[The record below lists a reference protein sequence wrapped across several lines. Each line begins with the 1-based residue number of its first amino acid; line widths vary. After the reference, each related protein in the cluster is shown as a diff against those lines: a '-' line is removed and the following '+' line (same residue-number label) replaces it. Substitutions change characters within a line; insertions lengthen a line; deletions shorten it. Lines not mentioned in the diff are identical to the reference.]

1 MSDVDALHPG
11 HATGQKSVAR
21 MVIFVKLHLHNER
34 IIPRI
39 MTNKLLPIL
48 MGVFLCYGITAQNPS
63 TIKEYKK
70 PFKTYG
76 FSDPD
81 PIARMGAVYPYYR
94 FDGYTDKPVN
104 KDWKV
109 VELENDFIRVM
120 VLPEIGGKI
129 WGAWEKGTGKSFVYY
144 NQVVKFRDIAM
155 RGPWTSG
162 GIEANYGIIGHTPNT
177 ATPVDYSIEKKD
189 DGSVSCYIGTL
200 DLLTQTYWTIEINL
214 PRDKAY
220 FTTRSFWYN
229 STPLEQPYYT
239 WMNTGIKVAGNL
251 EFVYPGNRF
260 LGHGG
265 ELGDWKINGE
275 NGKDISFYENNNFGG
290 YKSYHVFGKYTDFF
304 GAYYHKENFGMGRYA
319 AHDEKAGKKIWIWG
333 LSQQG
338 MIWDK
343 LLTDTDGQ
351 YAEIQSGRLFNQ
363 TGDQSTYTPFKHR
376 GFAPSVSDTWTEYWF
391 PVKDTKGFVQAN
403 PYGALNVR
411 VSNGYL
417 KLDFMPL
424 QELKAELKVMEN
436 DLLVYSKTVSLK
448 TLKVSSDSVKF
459 NGNPDN
465 LTVTLGENKLR
476 YSSNPKDGALDRPV
490 ELPNDFNWKSAY
502 GLYILGKENIRERYY
517 ALAEENLK
525 ACLTVEPNYLPAL
538 ADLSMLMYRNM
549 EYQKSLDYARKAL
562 SIDTYDPQ
570 SNFYYGLVHFQLGNL
585 TDAKDGFDIAAQS
598 GEYRSAAYV
607 ELSKV
612 YLKESDFSKALIYAG
627 KSLES
632 NAGNVQAYQVAA
644 LAHRLSGDKEK
655 AMTSIGKLNGLNPL
669 NHFNRYEEYRLLSS
683 EASKSKFTSMI
694 RNEMP
699 HESYLQLADWYLS
712 IGLEKESLEVLK
724 LAPVNPEVLYWMAY
738 LKRNEKGGE
747 SKLHIDKANAI
758 TPELVFPFRSSSA
771 RVLEWVIAQTPR
783 WEPKYYL
790 GLIYW
795 SKNNLSRAKE
805 LFAQCGSPDFSPFY
819 AAMASLMNDDNTV
832 KYLKKAAEINPNQWR
847 YGRLLFNYYVEKKNY
862 AEALATAKQYHAWF
876 PQDFRITML
885 LAKAN
890 LLNKQY
896 KACTDLLA
904 ITNILP
910 YEGATD
916 GRQLLREAWMMQ
928 AVQQVQGKNYKGA
941 LVSVSNARQWPEN
954 LGAGKPYDADLDTR
968 LESYLEGISLERM
981 KDNGAGR
988 KWIDI
993 MAWHESEHGINT
1005 LVTALALNKLNRA
1018 AEGEKLLND
1027 WLQKA
1032 PSNAIAKWCMDAYH
1046 GNAGDL
1052 DGDDNY
1058 RILKAL
1064 QGAK

>member
-1 MSDVDALHPG
+1 M
-11 HATGQKSVAR
+11 K
-21 MVIFVKLHLHNER
+21 N
-34 IIPRI
+34 II
-39 MTNKLLPIL
+39 LLCLIPVLVGYSIS
-48 MGVFLCYGITAQNPS
+48 AQNPS
-63 TIKEYKK
+63 AIKEYKK

-81 PIARMGAVYPYYR
+81 PIARMGSVYPYYR

-104 KDWKV
+104 KEWKV

-129 WGAWEKGTGKSFVYY
+129 WGAWDKATGKPFIYY

-177 ATPVDYSIEKKD
+177 ATPVDYIVEKKD

-200 DLLTQTYWTIEINL
+200 DLLTQTYWTMEINL
-214 PRDKAY
+214 PKDKAY

-229 STPLEQPYYT
+229 STALEQPYYT
-239 WMNTGIKVAGNL
+239 WMNTGIKVTGNL

-265 ELGDWKINGE
+265 ELGDWKVNSA
-275 NGKDISFYENNNFGG
+275 NGKDISFYDNNNFGG

-304 GAYYHKENFGMGRYA
+304 GAFYHKENFGMGRYA

-363 TGDQSTYTPFKHR
+363 TGDQSTFTPFKHR
-376 GFAPSVSDTWTEYWF
+376 GFAPSSSDSWTEYWF

-411 VSNGYL
+411 MANGML
-417 KLDFMPL
+417 KVDFMPL
-424 QELKAELKVMEN
+424 QDLKAEMKVMEG
-436 DLLVYSKTVSLK
+436 DLLVYSKSVILK

-459 NGNPDN
+459 NGNANN
-465 LTVTLGENKLR
+465 LTVTLGENLMR
-476 YSSNPKDGALDRPV
+476 YSTNPKDGDLDRPV
-490 ELPNDFNWKSAY
+490 ETPADFNWKSVY
-502 GLYILGKENIRERYY
+502 GLYVQGKENIRERNYTQ
-517 ALAEENLK
+517 AEENLK
-525 ACLTVEPNYLPAL
+525 NCLTLDPNYLPAL

-549 EYQKSLDYARKAL
+549 EYQKSLEYARKAL

-570 SNFYYGLVHFQLGNL
+570 SNFYYGLAHLQLGNII
-585 TDAKDGFDIAAQS
+585 DAKDGFDIAAQS

-612 YLKESDFSKALIYAG
+612 YLRENNYTRALTYASKSI
-627 KSLES
+627 ES
-632 NAGNVQAYQVAA
+632 NATNVQAYQVMA
-644 LAHRLSGDKEK
+644 LSYRLNAEKDK
-655 AMTSIGKLNGLNPL
+655 AVDAIGRLAKINPL
-669 NHFNRYEEYRLLSS
+669 NHFTRFEEYRLLNT
-683 EASKSKFTSMI
+683 EAAKYKFTTLI

-712 IGLEKESLEVLK
+712 VGLEKESLEVLR
-724 LAPVNPEVLYWMAY
+724 LAPANPEVLYWMAY

-747 SKLHIDKANAI
+747 SKETIDRANAM

-771 RVLEWVIAQTPR
+771 KVLQWCINQTAR

-795 SKNNLSRAKE
+795 SKNNLSRTKE
-805 LFAQCGSPDFSPFY
+805 LFAQCENADFSPFY
-819 AAMASLMNDDNTV
+819 AALASISDDDNKL
-832 KYLKKAAEINPNQWR
+832 KYLNKAAQINPNQWR
-847 YGRLLFNYYVEKKNY
+847 YGRLIFNYYVEKMNY
-862 AEALATAKQYHAWF
+862 TEALATAKKYHAWF

-885 LAKAN
+885 LAKAH
-890 LLNKQY
+890 LLNRQY

-904 ITNILP
+904 VTTILP

-916 GRQLLREAWMMQ
+916 GRQMLNEAWLMQ
-928 AVQQVQGKNYKGA
+928 AVQQIQVKNFKGA
-941 LVSVSNARQWPEN
+941 LTSINQAQQWPEN
-954 LGAGKPYDADLDTR
+954 LGAGRPYEADIDTR
-968 LESYLEGISLERM
+968 VEKYMEGLCYEKLKDQPASLKKWNEVLGFRESGP
-981 KDNGAGR
+981 
-988 KWIDI
+988 
-993 MAWHESEHGINT
+993 GINT
-1005 LVTALALNKLNRA
+1005 LVTALSLNKLNRA
-1018 AEGEKLLND
+1018 ADGEKILSE
-1027 WLQKA
+1027 WLQKD
-1032 PSNAIAKWCMDAYH
+1032 PSSSTARWCMDAYR
-1046 GNAGDL
+1046 GKLGDA
-1052 DGDDNY
+1052 DGGS
-1058 RILKAL
+1058 ILKAL
-1064 QGAK
+1064 LTIK